1 MTAVSQAQS
10 RRPKT
15 TLSTTPPP
23 HARGAISRVALV
35 GILTLIEALLIL
47 AVVANSLG
55 LGAEGSQGVGR
66 ITRRLP
72 ARCRLVRRL
81 SDCCP
86 RSRRCQGEG
95 CSSILRPGRAAHPPD

>member
-23 HARGAISRVALV
+23 HAREAISRVALV

-47 AVVANSLG
+47 AVVASSLG
-55 LGAEGSQGVGR
+55 LGAEGSQGVGPDHPPPPR
-66 ITRRLP
+66 PLP
-72 ARCRLVRRL
+72 AGAAVERLL
-81 SDCCP
+81 S
-86 RSRRCQGEG
+86 
-95 CSSILRPGRAAHPPD
+95 